1 MNSFF
6 DIRYIK
12 IISPYNNEMF
22 TIELSGNE
30 KELKELIATLLK
42 VNPKNIKGM
51 RDIYGN
57 YYTISSA
64 IKNYHLTN
72 DFSKYY
78 VILVNNFI
86 GKNNKNNVFNNN
98 IILNDDLIINNSSQN
113 NNNYFNNIMNYNNNP
128 LNLNNNFIN
137 NNNNNINNN
146 NNNNEYIKICDKL
159 YNNKYINEK
168 KYMKLKEYINDNN
181 QEIITLF
188 KLYNSYGKDLN
199 KLNIQ
204 LKPILSRYKNKNH
217 ISNSSIYDSNKYEY
231 YNNIIDDLS
240 KKINSNL
247 YNNEKTTSS
256 YLKKEILCDNEEL
269 INILDNYKK
278 NDNKNVLNDLN
289 NFLKKHNNSILID
302 VKENNNINDEIDLY
316 QKNISKIFTTENI
329 RLDFIVMFKYDTIK
343 LNNKKKLNLFKNVFL
358 INDPNKID
366 NNSKLEIKK
375 YYLNEVQNKLLK
387 NFNDNEKN
395 IYNNLVDNNDENIL
409 NEFNKFLTHKNLNI
423 LNKNLLNFIKNS
435 VNDNNNNNININ
447 NNNNNNNKSS
457 ENLENS
463 NNNDDSELILKYYHS
478 SSFSSSKL
486 SEDNSYNNKE
496 KNNKNNKNK
505 NKNKNNNKNDN
516 NNNNNNNDYIINNID
531 NNKVFRLIHRNN
543 KSTNNFN
550 NNIYNFPLFESNKN
564 LNKKLNEFI
573 NMINNMAFDEIHKKK
588 ILDLFR
594 NNNEE
599 LMKIFQK
606 FQKNKLSLTK
616 NVLLK
621 LINEQNRDN
630 KINNTTKLKQIN
642 LKIDEEKIEN
652 ELSFENFINSLLSN
666 KKINKNQYYFLSK
679 EFSNNNQILNSI
691 WESYIINPDEE
702 DEKENLIE
710 SIELFLNKHN
720 EEIKNFNY
728 NNVKKYSIQTPSS
741 IKNFKS
747 ELVNYLKGKERG
759 EIKNKQK
766 RIIDLLIKE
775 NLLHNKN
782 FQFYYDKIEN
792 EDNIIISA
800 FEVFSITLN
809 HLDFAD
815 TLDILY
821 NLEEIAKANKKKE
834 KEKENCFKR
843 NSKSFTD
850 NSKIIKKIN
859 EVEKKINNTKSEEIN
874 KIKDN
879 KELLKNLI
887 KNFNENEKKML
898 INEYDNNNEMLLSIL
913 ETYDSDDE
921 DECIDDIKLIVD
933 KLSKLSNKNRNN
945 K

>member
-30 KELKELIATLLK
+30 KELKELIATLLN
-42 VNPKNIKGM
+42 VNPKFIKGM

-78 VILVNNFI
+78 VILVNNFS

-98 IILNDDLIINNSSQN
+98 IILNDDLIINNSSQS

-137 NNNNNINNN
+137 NNNINN

-168 KYMKLKEYINDNN
+168 KYMKLKEYINENN

-204 LKPILSRYKNKNH
+204 LKPILSRYNNKNH
-217 ISNSSIYDSNKYEY
+217 ISNNSIYDSNKYEY
-231 YNNIIDDLS
+231 YNGIIDDLS

-247 YNNEKTTSS
+247 NNNEKTTASF
-256 YLKKEILCDNEEL
+256 LKKEILCDNEEL
-269 INILDNYKK
+269 INILNNYKK

-302 VKENNNINDEIDLY
+302 VKENNNINDKIDLY

-329 RLDFIVMFKYDTIK
+329 RLDFIVMFKYDTLK

-358 INDPNKID
+358 IKDPNKID

-435 VNDNNNNNININ
+435 VNDDN
-447 NNNNNNNKSS
+447 NNNNNNNNNYNKSR
-457 ENLENS
+457 ENS
-463 NNNDDSELILKYYHS
+463 KSDDSELILKYYHS
-478 SSFSSSKL
+478 SSYSSSKL
-486 SEDNSYNNKE
+486 SEDNSINNKE
-496 KNNKNNKNK
+496 KNTK
-505 NKNKNNNKNDN
+505 KNNNNKIN
-516 NNNNNNNDYIINNID
+516 NNNNNKNNNNDYIINNID
-531 NNKVFRLIHRNN
+531 NNKTFRLIHRNN

-599 LMKIFQK
+599 LMKVFQK

-621 LINEQNRDN
+621 LINEQNTNN
-630 KINNTTKLKQIN
+630 KINKTTKLKQIN

-652 ELSFENFINSLLSN
+652 ELSFENYINSLLSN
-666 KKINKNQYYFLSK
+666 KKINKNQYYFLLK

-702 DEKENLIE
+702 DEKENLLE

-720 EEIKNFNY
+720 EEIKNFN
-728 NNVKKYSIQTPSS
+728 VKKYSIQTPSS
-741 IKNFKS
+741 IKKFKS

-775 NLLHNKN
+775 NLLNNKN
-782 FQFYYDKIEN
+782 YQFYYDKIEN

-809 HLDFAD
+809 HLEFAD
-815 TLDILY
+815 TLDTLY
-821 NLEEIAKANKKKE
+821 NLDEIVKANKKKE
-834 KEKENCFKR
+834 KSFKR

-850 NSKIIKKIN
+850 NSKIIKKIK

-887 KNFNENEKKML
+887 KNFNENDKKML

-933 KLSKLSNKNRNN
+933 KLSNKNKNN